1 MSVVDMH
8 RWHQHKTLALA
19 DAATRASSCIANIRQ
34 SDYDLRLREFSD
46 MNWNNHA
53 QRSSRTSVVGA
64 ERDNEPLIRLP
75 NKNGNSSRD
84 PTVRQILNGHTTG
97 KTVTLNCFLCRKDL
111 KENGK
116 TAYNTTSF
124 CCRKCNMPLCKLD
137 RSGQEGQTSSCCDE
151 HLCSDESPVWC
162 NDLFQSK
169 TEFPK
174 EKQVY
179 LHSRRSGRTRLEL

>member
-1 MSVVDMH
+1 MICVKLDK
-8 RWHQHKTLALA
+8 RK
-19 DAATRASSCIANIRQ
+19 
-34 SDYDLRLREFSD
+34 
-46 MNWNNHA
+46 WNNHA

-64 ERDNEPLIRLP
+64 ERDNVPLIRLRH
-75 NKNGNSSRD
+75 KDGNSSRD
-84 PTVRQILNGHTTG
+84 PKVRQIQNGHTTG
-97 KTVTLNCFLCRKDL
+97 NTVTSNCFLCGKYL
-111 KENGK
+111 KENGM

-124 CCRKCNMPLCKLD
+124 CCRKCNMPLWKLD
-137 RSGQEGQTSSCCDE
+137 RSGQGGGRSSCCDE

-179 LHSRRSGRTRLEL
+179 LHPRRSGRTRLEL